1 MDPSSEEVRWSGMI
15 DKPNLEVEIAGIKL
29 KNPVMTASGTFG
41 YGEEF
46 SPFIDLDK
54 LGAMVLKGITLK
66 PKMGNSPPR
75 VIETPSGMLNSIGLQ
90 NVGVEMLIREK
101 LPYLQKFN
109 TPVIINI
116 SGDTIEEYLELGRR
130 LGEISEEMG
139 VSGLEVNISC
149 PNVKKGGMA
158 WGADARS
165 TYKIISS
172 FRIVTSLPLIVKLTP
187 NVTDI
192 KTIAQAAEEAG
203 ADALSLINTLMGMAV
218 DIDSHKPKIANVS
231 GGLSGP
237 AIKPVALWL
246 VWQVFQTVNIPVIG
260 IGGIIKI
267 EDALEFIIAGA
278 RAIEIGTANLV
289 NPRITI
295 EIIEGIEKYLIDS
308 EIEDINELIGSL
320 RVQNIK

>member
-1 MDPSSEEVRWSGMI
+1 MDLSSEEVRWSGMI
-15 DKPNLEVEIAGIKL
+15 NKPNLEVEIAGIKL

-46 SPFIDLDK
+46 SPFVDLDK
-54 LGAMVLKGITLK
+54 LGAMVLKGIFLK
-66 PKMGNSPPR
+66 PKMGNLPPR
-75 VIETPSGMLNSIGLQ
+75 IIETPSGMLNAIGLQ

-116 SGDTIEEYLELGRR
+116 SGDTIEEYLELARR

-139 VSGLEVNISC
+139 VAGLEVNISC
-149 PNVKKGGMA
+149 PNVKKGRMI
-158 WGADARS
+158 WGTDARA
-165 TYKIISS
+165 TYKIITNI
-172 FRIVTSLPLIVKLTP
+172 RKATSLPLIVKLTP

-192 KTIAQAAEEAG
+192 KIIAQAAEEAG
-203 ADALSLINTLMGMAV
+203 ADALSLINTLVGMAV
-218 DIDSHKPKIANVS
+218 DIDSRKPKLANIS

-237 AIKPVALWL
+237 AVKPIAIWM

-260 IGGIIKI
+260 IGGIIKV

-278 RAIEIGTANLV
+278 QAIEIGTANFV
-289 NPRITI
+289 NPRVTI
-295 EIIEGIEKYLIDS
+295 EIIEGIEKHLTENNIK
-308 EIEDINELIGSL
+308 DINELVGSL
-320 RVQNIK
+320 KI

>member
-1 MDPSSEEVRWSGMI
+1 MI
-15 DKPNLEVEIAGIKL
+15 DKTCMKVEIAGIKL

-66 PKMGNSPPR
+66 PKMGNPPPR

-90 NVGVEMLIREK
+90 NVGVEMLIKEK

-116 SGDTIEEYLELGRR
+116 SGDTIEEYVELAIR
-130 LGEISEEMG
+130 LGEVSKEMG
-139 VSGLEVNISC
+139 IAGLEVNISC
-149 PNVKKGGMA
+149 PNVKKGGMV
-158 WGADARS
+158 WGTDAKA
-165 TYKIISS
+165 TYKIINSI
-172 FRIVTSLPLIVKLTP
+172 RTATSLPLIAKLTP

-203 ADALSLINTLMGMAV
+203 ADALSLINTLVGMAI
-218 DIDSHKPKIANVS
+218 DIDSRRPKLANIS

-237 AIKPVALWL
+237 AVKPVALWL

-260 IGGIIKI
+260 IGGIIKV

-278 RAIEIGTANLV
+278 RAIEIGTANFV
-289 NPRITI
+289 NTRVTI
-295 EIIEGIEKYLIDS
+295 EIIEGIEKYLT
-308 EIEDINELIGSL
+308 EN
-320 RVQNIK
+320 NIKDVSELVGSMKI

>member
-1 MDPSSEEVRWSGMI
+1 MI

-54 LGAMVLKGITLK
+54 LGAMVLKGIYLK

-90 NVGVEMLIREK
+90 NVGVEMLIKEK

-116 SGDTIEEYLELGRR
+116 SGDTIEEYVELARR

-139 VSGLEVNISC
+139 VAGLEVNISC
-149 PNVKKGGMA
+149 PNVKKGGII
-158 WGADARS
+158 WGTDAQS
-165 TYKIISS
+165 TYKIINSI
-172 FRIVTSLPLIVKLTP
+172 RKATSLPLIVKLTP

-203 ADALSLINTLMGMAV
+203 ADALSLINTLVGMAV
-218 DIDSHKPKIANVS
+218 DIDSHKPKLANVS

-237 AIKPVALWL
+237 AVKPVALWL

-260 IGGIIKI
+260 IGGIIKV

-278 RAIEIGTANLV
+278 RAIEIGTANFV
-289 NPRITI
+289 NPRVTI
-295 EIIEGIEKYLIDS
+295 EIIEGIEKYLI
-308 EIEDINELIGSL
+308 ENNIKDINELVGSMK
-320 RVQNIK
+320 I

>member
-1 MDPSSEEVRWSGMI
+1 MI

-54 LGAMVLKGITLK
+54 LGAMVLKGIILK
-66 PKMGNSPPR
+66 PKMGNPPPR
-75 VIETPSGMLNSIGLQ
+75 VIETPSGMLNAIGLQ
-90 NVGVEMLIREK
+90 NVGVEVLIKEK
-101 LPYLQKFN
+101 LPYLKKFN

-116 SGDTIEEYLELGRR
+116 SGDTIEEYVELAQRLE
-130 LGEISEEMG
+130 EVSAEMG
-139 VSGLEVNISC
+139 VAGLEVNISC

-158 WGADARS
+158 WGTDAKA
-165 TYKIISS
+165 TYKIVSS
-172 FRIVTSLPLIVKLTP
+172 IQKATTLPLIVKLTP

-203 ADALSLINTLMGMAV
+203 ADALSLINTLVGMAV
-218 DIDSHKPKIANVS
+218 DIDSRKPKLANIS

-237 AIKPVALWL
+237 AVKPVALWL
-246 VWQVFQTVNIPVIG
+246 VWQVFQTVKIPIIG

-278 RAIEIGTANLV
+278 RAIEIGTANFV
-289 NPRITI
+289 NPRVTI
-295 EIIEGIEKYLIDS
+295 EIIEGIEKYLTENNIKDV
-308 EIEDINELIGSL
+308 NELVGSL
-320 RVQNIK
+320 KI

>member
-1 MDPSSEEVRWSGMI
+1 MI

-41 YGEEF
+41 YGQEYA
-46 SPFIDLDK
+46 PFVDLNR
-54 LGAMVLKGITLK
+54 LGAMILKGITLK
-66 PKMGNSPPR
+66 PKTGNPPPR
-75 VIETPSGMLNSIGLQ
+75 IIETPSGMLNSIGLQ
-90 NVGVEMLIREK
+90 NVGVEMLIKEK

-116 SGDTIEEYLELGRR
+116 SGDIIKEYIELTRR
-130 LGEISEEMG
+130 LGEVSKEMG
-139 VSGLEVNISC
+139 VAGLEVNISC
-149 PNVKKGGMA
+149 PNVKKAGMV
-158 WGADARS
+158 WGTDAKA
-165 TYKIISS
+165 TYKIINSI
-172 FRIVTSLPLIVKLTP
+172 RKTTPLPLIAKLTP

-218 DIDSHKPKIANVS
+218 DIDSRKPKLANIS

-237 AIKPVALWL
+237 AVKPVALWL

-260 IGGIIKI
+260 IGGIIKV

-278 RAIEIGTANLV
+278 RAIEIGTANFV
-289 NPRITI
+289 NPRVTI
-295 EIIEGIEKYLIDS
+295 EIIEGIEKYLTENNIKDV
-308 EIEDINELIGSL
+308 NELVGSMK
-320 RVQNIK
+320 I